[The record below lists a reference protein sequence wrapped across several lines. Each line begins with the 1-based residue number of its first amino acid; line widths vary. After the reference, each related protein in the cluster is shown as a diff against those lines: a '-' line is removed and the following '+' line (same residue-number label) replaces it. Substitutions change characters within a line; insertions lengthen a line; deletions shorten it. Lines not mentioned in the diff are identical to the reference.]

1 MRNYTLDDF
10 RRIIDKLTSTPEI
23 FRKNFDN
30 LYDFLYEN
38 DIEYYKSF
46 EDFMEDNRDS
56 TSLDVLLRS
65 LKEFPKENIPLSKGD
80 TLCPCYVFDGYV
92 HSFEKEEDAI
102 ESIRK
107 LIDKKR
113 TIEYL
118 SSTKGYEEDSI
129 RYIMQNVLKESANPS
144 ESDLRLKYYV
154 QNITNYGMNCYT
166 RYEEDIVRIF
176 AEHGIK
182 FNNHR
187 YGYTSEYTCPGCL
200 MQFDSVTCFF
210 RTRRAEFDEK
220 AKDIMNDICKI
231 LPKNEEFDWQGKT
244 VDGCIRNGTVRF
256 AR

>member
-1 MRNYTLDDF
+1 MRNYTLEDF
-10 RRIIDKLTSTPEI
+10 WINADKLTSTPEI
-23 FRKNFDN
+23 FRKNFNKLQDV
-30 LYDFLYEN
+30 LYEIG
-38 DIEYYKSF
+38 IEYYKSF
-46 EDFMEDNRDS
+46 EDFMGEHRDS
-56 TSLDVLLRS
+56 YTLDILLDS
-65 LKEFPKENIPLSKGD
+65 LKEFPNYNKPLAKGD
-80 TLCPCYVFDGYV
+80 TVCYCYTYNELL

-102 ESIRK
+102 ESIRE
-107 LIDKKR
+107 LIIKINLLLR
-113 TIEYL
+113 
-118 SSTKGYEEDSI
+118 KGYEEDSVRTI
-129 RYIMQNVLKESANPS
+129 INDVLKESANPS

-166 RYEEDIVRIF
+166 RYEEDIIRIF

-200 MQFDSVTCFF
+200 MQFDSVTWFF

-231 LPKNEEFDWQGKT
+231 LPKNNEFEWQGKT

-256 AR
+256 AK